1 MMIPHVPN
9 RAAKASLSAFL
20 GLMVTLAGCTMSSSG
35 VKNVSQF
42 ETKYR
47 SINVLAFAN
56 ATPDLK
62 IAANLNEALVKE
74 IETITPWKVT
84 GQGRADTM
92 LRGTITRYGLV
103 LLSKDPTTGL
113 ANEMLVEATV
123 NFEWIN
129 LRTGEPIVARNG
141 FQASAMFTPSRPLQ
155 QPIDIGRFEIAQTLA
170 QDIVDTLQVDW

>member
-1 MMIPHVPN
+1 MILHVSI
-9 RAAKASLSAFL
+9 RAAVASLSAFL
-20 GLMVTLAGCTMSSSG
+20 FLLVTLTGCGSSSSG
-35 VKNVSQF
+35 MRNISQF
-42 ETKYR
+42 DTKYR
-47 SINVLAFAN
+47 SISVLAFEN
-56 ATPDLK
+56 ATSDLK

-141 FQASAMFTPSRPLQ
+141 FAASAMFTPSRPLQ

-170 QDIVDTLQVDW
+170 SDIVDTLQVDW

>member
-1 MMIPHVPN
+1 MISHVSI
-9 RAAKASLSAFL
+9 RVAVTSVCAFL
-20 GLMVTLAGCTMSSSG
+20 GLLVTLTGCGASGSG
-35 VKNVSQF
+35 VRSASQF
-42 ETKYR
+42 QTEYR
-47 SINVLAFAN
+47 SISVLAFAN
-56 ATPDLK
+56 ATSDLK

-92 LRGTITRYGLV
+92 LRGTINRYGLV

-141 FQASAMFTPSRPLQ
+141 FAASAMFTPSRPLQ

>member
-1 MMIPHVPN
+1 MIPHVSI
-9 RAAKASLSAFL
+9 RVAVTSLSTFL
-20 GLMVTLAGCTMSSSG
+20 GLVFLLTGCGQTSSG
-35 VKNVSQF
+35 IRSTSQF
-42 ETKYR
+42 QTEYR

-56 ATPDLK
+56 ATSDLK

-84 GQGRADTM
+84 GHGRADTM
-92 LRGTITRYGLV
+92 LRGSITRFRLV

-123 NFEWIN
+123 DFEWIN

-141 FQASAMFTPSRPLQ
+141 FAASAMFTPSRPLQ
-155 QPIDIGRFEIAQTLA
+155 QPIDLGRFEIAQTLA
-170 QDIVDTLQVDW
+170 RDIVDTLQVDW

>member
-1 MMIPHVPN
+1 MIPDVSI
-9 RAAKASLSAFL
+9 RAAATSLSTLL
-20 GLMVTLAGCTMSSSG
+20 GLMIILTGCSTSG
-35 VKNVSQF
+35 SGIESASQF

-47 SINVLAFAN
+47 SISVLAFAN
-56 ATPDLK
+56 ATSDLK

-92 LRGTITRYGLV
+92 LRGSINRYRLV

-123 NFEWIN
+123 DFEWIN

-141 FQASAMFTPSRPLQ
+141 FAVSAMFTPSRPLQ

>member
-1 MMIPHVPN
+1 MMPHVFT
-9 RAAKASLSAFL
+9 RAAAVWLSTSL
-20 GLMVTLAGCTMSSSG
+20 GLMILLTGCSSSSSG
-35 VKNVSQF
+35 VRNVSQF
-42 ETKYR
+42 QTKYR

-56 ATPDLK
+56 ATSDLK

-92 LRGTITRYGLV
+92 LRGAITRYRLV

-123 NFEWIN
+123 DFEWIN

-141 FQASAMFTPSRPLQ
+141 FAASAMFTPSRPLQ

-170 QDIVDTLQVDW
+170 RDIVDTLQVDW